1 MANTNSYFSA
11 ENSWKRLF
19 FITGKTADEFYTDSG
34 VKMNIEQAI
43 WQELKRNRYER
54 IVFFDN
60 DQKLYCYDD
69 ESFKLLKTTK
79 KDSPTKTNA
88 GASTESRSGK
98 GLRRGRNAHRMGS
111 AVADT
116 ASPSAVPQ
124 EGAVQQEPEDTV
136 SEDQSWKAG
145 AHSGVLVKNTVGGL
159 TASWNDR

>member
-1 MANTNSYFSA
+1 
-11 ENSWKRLF
+11 
-19 FITGKTADEFYTDSG
+19 
-34 VKMNIEQAI
+34 MNFTQK
-43 WQELKRNRYER
+43 LKRNGYER

-79 KDSPTKTNA
+79 KESPTKTNA
-88 GASTESRSGK
+88 GASTEPRSGK

-116 ASPSAVPQ
+116 ALPSAVPQ
-124 EGAVQQEPEDTV
+124 EGAVQQEPEDTE
-136 SEDQSWKAG
+136 SRCTFRCAG
-145 AHSGVLVKNTVGGL
+145 EKYCGRS